1 MSLART
7 TRHHPPSLLF
17 VNNDRNERSDCSS
30 RNVLMHDAPRRLS
43 WPPSIRPSTDKR
55 AMESPGTIVPGTPGT
70 PASPCL
76 TQFSKT
82 TLTILPTAP
91 KLASISLCNTT
102 QASLRFPA
110 MASLSARPAARSTS
124 VTSKARPAT
133 STPSPTTPLRRRR
146 CKIVDCVFVF
156 SRPSTPTQASGTQ
169 TRLWFT

>member
-1 MSLART
+1 MGLART

-30 RNVLMHDAPRRLS
+30 RNVLMHDAPRQYDRRLTNAQRS
-43 WPPSIRPSTDKR
+43 L
-55 AMESPGTIVPGTPGT
+55 PGTIVPGTPGT

-110 MASLSARPAARSTS
+110 MASPSAWPAARSTS
-124 VTSKARPAT
+124 ATSKARPAT